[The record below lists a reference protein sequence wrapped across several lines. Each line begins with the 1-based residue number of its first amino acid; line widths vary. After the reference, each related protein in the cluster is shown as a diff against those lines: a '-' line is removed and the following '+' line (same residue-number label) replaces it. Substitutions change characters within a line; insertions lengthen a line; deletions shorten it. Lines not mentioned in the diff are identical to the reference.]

1 MVDCQEE
8 QAKSSSHKN
17 EKIKLYTLSF
27 KLLVVKHAKMSSI
40 RAAEGKF
47 GVDRKRKSESI
58 QNESK
63 IQNKVSSK
71 NRGSFAK
78 KLDGGGRNIK
88 DMDLEEML
96 LEWIILQRSE
106 NLRVSRK
113 FIQRKAR
120 IYVEEKAAVKGQMND
135 FRASEGWLEKF
146 MS

>member
-27 KLLVVKHAKMSSI
+27 KLLVVNHAKMSSI

-47 GVDRKRKSESI
+47 GVDRKRISESI

-71 NRGSFAK
+71 NRGSFA
-78 KLDGGGRNIK
+78 
-88 DMDLEEML
+88 
-96 LEWIILQRSE
+96 
-106 NLRVSRK
+106 
-113 FIQRKAR
+113 
-120 IYVEEKAAVKGQMND
+120 
-135 FRASEGWLEKF
+135 
-146 MS
+146 

>member
-1 MVDCQEE
+1 
-8 QAKSSSHKN
+8 
-17 EKIKLYTLSF
+17 
-27 KLLVVKHAKMSSI
+27 MSSI
-40 RAAEGKF
+40 GAAEWKL
-47 GVDRKRKSESI
+47 GVKMIREWI

-71 NRGSFAK
+71 NWGSFAK

-135 FRASEGWLEKF
+135 FRASKGWLEKF
-146 MS
+146 MSWNRL

>member
-27 KLLVVKHAKMSSI
+27 KLLVKKHAKITSI
-40 RAAEGKF
+40 GAAERKF
-47 GVDRKRKSESI
+47 GVDRKKIREWI

-78 KLDGGGRNIK
+78 KLDGGGRKIK
-88 DMDLEEML
+88 DMDLEKML
-96 LEWIILQRSE
+96 LEWITLQ
-106 NLRVSRK
+106 
-113 FIQRKAR
+113 
-120 IYVEEKAAVKGQMND
+120 
-135 FRASEGWLEKF
+135 
-146 MS
+146 